1 LTVLLDSCLIMHN
14 EEASEVLPI
23 MKKVPPM
30 MFTVPMPWNILVDEA
45 ACGGCVSVVAWLGD
59 CGRRRV
65 MNVSNLFRNFICEA
79 LVIGWILYR

>member
-1 LTVLLDSCLIMHN
+1 MHN